1 VAVGAPVVRRRATL
15 LVLATLAAALGCHP
29 PVVRHRVK
37 PGDTLY
43 RIGKAYG
50 VEYGEVA
57 RANGL
62 ENPDRIEVGQELVI
76 PHATRELP
84 VEVITPVQSREDR
97 PAPTELPRDR
107 VAFIWPVDGPV
118 IAPFGERGDVH
129 HDGIDIAA
137 AAGTPVRAARSG
149 RVLYSD
155 ELRGYG
161 KLLILEHGDG
171 YATVYA
177 HDRLNAVTVG
187 ALVHQGDAIAE
198 VGDTGDSLQ
207 PSLHFEVRRDNVARN
222 PLFYLPPRRAAAR
235 GASAP

>member
-1 VAVGAPVVRRRATL
+1 MVAAV
-15 LVLATLAAALGCHP
+15 LGCHP
-29 PVVRHRVK
+29 PVVKHTVK

-50 VEYGEVA
+50 IEYAELA

-62 ENPDRIEVGQELVI
+62 QNPDRIEVGQELVI
-76 PHATRELP
+76 PHATRALP
-84 VEVITPVQSREDR
+84 VEVITPTQSRDDR
-97 PAPTELPRDR
+97 PAPAELPHDR
-107 VAFIWPVDGPV
+107 VPFVWPVDGTV
-118 IAPFGERGDVH
+118 IGTFGERGDVH

-137 AAGTPVRAARSG
+137 PAGTPVRAARSG

-161 KLLILEHGDG
+161 KLLILEHDDG

-177 HDRLNAVTVG
+177 HDRTNAAAVG
-187 ALVHQGDAIAE
+187 AVVRQGDVIAE
-198 VGDTGDSLQ
+198 VGDTGDSAQ

-222 PLFYLPPRRAAAR
+222 PLFYLPPRHAAAR